1 MRRSHHPRGD
11 RRAASRTAALLGHI
25 AAITLFLVGP
35 VRADWLVTEDG
46 RRIETQ
52 GSWEERGELL
62 VFHLADGTLASM
74 RKSKVDLEESAR
86 VTQAAMEQDKQPAEA
101 PPSAPEKAVFVLT
114 DADVGHVRDRG
125 PIDPPVEGEQVSETA
140 PPQNP
145 VEVSGWRSADLDSGD
160 GMVITGTAR
169 NLSQNTVAGLSLE
182 VVILDVDGDV
192 QATAPAT
199 LGATVLAPGQ
209 SCTLT
214 ADLIGV
220 FDITAVRF
228 NFDFTPVRTD
238 SAPAAAQSTQRP
250 DEEG

>member
-1 MRRSHHPRGD
+1 MRRCHHTEGYSPPLGAR
-11 RRAASRTAALLGHI
+11 LLGLG
-25 AAITLFLVGP
+25 AAIILIFASTGS
-35 VRADWLVTEDG
+35 ADWLVTEDG
-46 RRIETQ
+46 RKIETQ

-74 RKSKVDLEESAR
+74 RKSKVNLEESER
-86 VTQAAMEQDKQPAEA
+86 VTRIAREQAEQPQETTPAE
-101 PPSAPEKAVFVLT
+101 PQKAAFVLT
-114 DADVGHVRDRG
+114 DADVRHVRTQE
-125 PIDPPVEGEQVSETA
+125 PIETTEDDGGEASVAA
-140 PPQNP
+140 PPANP
-145 VEVSGWRSADLDSGD
+145 VEVTGWRSADLDSGD

-182 VVILDVDGDV
+182 VVVLDQDGDV

-209 SCTLT
+209 SCTLSS
-214 ADLIGV
+214 DLIGV

-238 SAPAAAQSTQRP
+238 SAPDAARSTQRP
-250 DEEG
+250 DEE